1 MENKEYW
8 ICPECGSEVDM
19 NKNGCWRCRFVTD
32 DVSKYKYNW
41 KAEFVSNLKIMSIVI
56 ASLIALIALSIFLIM
71 CIDNYYV
78 EKQAEQARIA
88 MEQKALKEQQL
99 REFEKREFERQRE
112 REEQHRQ
119 MINERFQSKQN
130 DALQKISNLESRYN
144 SLLTQYGRVIGT
156 SGEVQVMQQLLSTLK
171 EINRIAEK
179 EGVYQKRINNI
190 QGKIKSDLLQ
200 RYGRM

>member
-8 ICPECGSEVDM
+8 ICPECGSEVDLD
-19 NKNGCWRCRFVTD
+19 KNGCWRCRFVTD

-41 KAEFVSNLKIMSIVI
+41 KAEFVSNIKIMSIVI
-56 ASLIALIALSIFLIM
+56 TSLISFIALSVFLIM
-71 CIDNYYV
+71 CINNYYV
-78 EKQAEQARIA
+78 EKQAEEARIA
-88 MEQKALKEQQL
+88 MEKEALKEQQHRDL
-99 REFEKREFERQRE
+99 VERMAERQRE
-112 REEQHRQ
+112 SEEQHRQ

-130 DALQKISNLESRYN
+130 NALQKISNLESRYN

-156 SGEVQVMQQLLSTLK
+156 SGEVQVMQQLLSTLE

-190 QGKIKSDLLQ
+190 QSKIKSDLLQ

>member
-8 ICPECGSEVDM
+8 ICPWCKSYIDV
-19 NKNGCWRCRFVTD
+19 NTKKCWRCDFVSD
-32 DVSKYKYNW
+32 DVSKYKYNPNN
-41 KAEFVSNLKIMSIVI
+41 KNFI
-56 ASLIALIALSIFLIM
+56 LIAIVTAIIVSLCLIITINNKEKERKRQHIERVEL
-71 CIDNYYV
+71 
-78 EKQAEQARIA
+78 EKQ
-88 MEQKALKEQQL
+88 
-99 REFEKREFERQRE
+99 EFEQHQRNMQI
-112 REEQHRQ
+112 REEERRRQ
-119 MINERFQSKQN
+119 YAKQRFESKQN
-130 DALQKISNLESRYN
+130 NALQKISNLESRYN

-156 SGEVQVMQQLLSTLK
+156 NGEVQVMQQLLSTLK

>member
-1 MENKEYW
+1 MEKNEYW

-56 ASLIALIALSIFLIM
+56 ASLIALIALSIFLII
-71 CIDNYYV
+71 CVDNYYV
-78 EKQAEQARIA
+78 EKQAEEARIA
-88 MEQKALKEQQL
+88 MEKEALKEQQH
-99 REFEKREFERQRE
+99 RDFVERMAERQRE
-112 REEQHRQ
+112 SDEQNRK
-119 MINERFQSKQN
+119 MLNNRFQSKQN
-130 DALQKISNLESRYN
+130 NALQKISNLESRYN

-171 EINRIAEK
+171 EINNIAEK
-179 EGVYQKRINNI
+179 EGVYQKKINNI

>member
-1 MENKEYW
+1 MEKNEYW

-56 ASLIALIALSIFLIM
+56 ASLIALIALSIFLII
-71 CIDNYYV
+71 CVDNYYV
-78 EKQAEQARIA
+78 EKQAEEARIA
-88 MEQKALKEQQL
+88 MEKEALKEQQHRDL
-99 REFEKREFERQRE
+99 VERMAERQRDSD
-112 REEQHRQ
+112 EQNRK
-119 MINERFQSKQN
+119 MLNNRLQSKQN
-130 DALQKISNLESRYN
+130 NALQKISNLESRYN

-156 SGEVQVMQQLLSTLK
+156 NGEVQVMQQLLSTLK
-171 EINRIAEK
+171 EINNIAEK
-179 EGVYQKRINNI
+179 EGVYQKKINNI

>member
-1 MENKEYW
+1 MEKNEYW

-32 DVSKYKYNW
+32 DVLKYKYNW

-56 ASLIALIALSIFLIM
+56 ASLIALIALSIFLII
-71 CIDNYYV
+71 CVDNYYV
-78 EKQAEQARIA
+78 EKQAEEARIA
-88 MEQKALKEQQL
+88 MEKEALKEQQH
-99 REFEKREFERQRE
+99 RDFVERMAERQRE
-112 REEQHRQ
+112 SDEQNRK
-119 MINERFQSKQN
+119 MLNNRFQSKQN
-130 DALQKISNLESRYN
+130 NALQKISNLESRYN

-156 SGEVQVMQQLLSTLK
+156 NGEVQVMQQLLSTLK
-171 EINRIAEK
+171 EINNIAEK

>member
-1 MENKEYW
+1 MEKNEYW

-56 ASLIALIALSIFLIM
+56 ASLIALIALSIFLII
-71 CIDNYYV
+71 CVDNYYV
-78 EKQAEQARIA
+78 EKQAEEARIA
-88 MEQKALKEQQL
+88 MEKEALNEQQH
-99 REFEKREFERQRE
+99 RDFVERMAERQRE
-112 REEQHRQ
+112 SDEQNRK
-119 MINERFQSKQN
+119 MLNNRFQSKQN
-130 DALQKISNLESRYN
+130 NALQKISNLESRYN

>member
-1 MENKEYW
+1 MEKNEYW

-56 ASLIALIALSIFLIM
+56 ASLIALSIFLII
-71 CIDNYYV
+71 CVDNYYV
-78 EKQAEQARIA
+78 EKQAEEARIA
-88 MEQKALKEQQL
+88 MEKEALKEQQH
-99 REFEKREFERQRE
+99 RDFVERMAERQRE
-112 REEQHRQ
+112 SDEQNRK
-119 MINERFQSKQN
+119 MLNNRFQSKQN
-130 DALQKISNLESRYN
+130 NALQKISNLESRYN

>member
-8 ICPECGSEVDM
+8 ICPECGSEVDLD
-19 NKNGCWRCRFVTD
+19 KNGCWRCRFVTD

-41 KAEFVSNLKIMSIVI
+41 KAEFVSNIKIMSIVI
-56 ASLIALIALSIFLIM
+56 ASLIALIALSIFLII
-71 CIDNYYV
+71 CVDNYYI
-78 EKQAEQARIA
+78 EKQAEEARIA
-88 MEQKALKEQQL
+88 MEKEALKEQQHRDL
-99 REFEKREFERQRE
+99 VERMAERQRDSD
-112 REEQHRQ
+112 EQNRK
-119 MINERFQSKQN
+119 MLNNRLQSKQN
-130 DALQKISNLESRYN
+130 NALQKISNLESRYN

-156 SGEVQVMQQLLSTLK
+156 NGEVQVMQQLLSTLK